1 MEGGLSALGS
11 SGFTLFSVSHGQH
24 GHMPRSP
31 SRSRSRSCSSSSSS
45 GRSSRGDRSRRRH
58 KRPDGVLK
66 LSKSFD
72 PVTCFSNL
80 VFLSW
85 CASDRGEAP
94 ASLSDSVLKKRWKKF
109 VKRWNSGKL
118 PASSYGSLLTSS
130 SISAKAAPVLYA
142 ATAPVPSVPATA
154 PLIGPN
160 LMSKSPSL
168 ASEAVPARKGPML
181 PPAGVNLEDLSK
193 QTQSYILNL
202 ENSSRA
208 AEDSSDD
215 DIAGPL
221 PEGLEPERRMIAS
234 GQDSVAKRESWMTQL
249 PEGRRAP
256 TTTVFANAFSQR
268 GVRDQGDTSEWT
280 ETPQERAA
288 KLARPNRSVASV
300 DSRPLDAPSMV
311 PDLVA
316 QYNAVTRPK
325 TLMEIHQEQVKKGV
339 IRDDEETEKRRELE
353 KTTGIRF
360 FDRDKDLQV
369 LLLAVRSLLL
379 LVCPV
384 ARRLTAFRIALARW
398 ITTVCTRRL

>member
-1 MEGGLSALGS
+1 
-11 SGFTLFSVSHGQH
+11 
-24 GHMPRSP
+24 MPRSP

-45 GRSSRGDRSRRRH
+45 GHSSRGGRVRRRH
-58 KRPDGVLK
+58 KRPDGAAK

-85 CASDRGEAP
+85 CASDCGEAP
-94 ASLSDSVLKKRWKKF
+94 ASLSDSALKKRWKKF

-118 PASSYGSLLTSS
+118 PVSSYASARPSGS
-130 SISAKAAPVLYA
+130 IPAKAAPALSSA
-142 ATAPVPSVPATA
+142 PAPVPHVAPTV

-160 LMSKSPSL
+160 LMREPPSVT
-168 ASEAVPARKGPML
+168 SEAVPARKGPML

-202 ENSSRA
+202 EKSSRA
-208 AEDSSDD
+208 ANVSSDD
-215 DIAGPL
+215 DVGGPL
-221 PEGLEPERRMIAS
+221 PEGLEPERRVVAV
-234 GQDSVAKRESWMTQL
+234 QDSVAKRESWMTQL

-300 DSRPLDAPSMV
+300 DSRPVDAPSV
-311 PDLVA
+311 LPDLVA

-339 IRDDEETEKRRELE
+339 IREDEETEKRKELE

-369 LLLAVRSLLL
+369 RFIGCGIV
-379 LVCPV
+379 V
-384 ARRLTAFRIALARW
+384 AHVFSSCLSHPSCRIAPAPW
-398 ITTVCTRRL
+398 ITTVCGRRLSKWLKRSQLVASKK